1 VKVIQHS
8 AETLRK
14 RRMLSRMWA
23 GMVIT
28 WSVIRTLI
36 VWAALGDYGLN
47 PWVYLGIDLVSAA
60 IDAYTTPRMVLR
72 FIDDHFKSAI
82 NWGLVSLV
90 AFIIPDIYI
99 FVGTR
104 TLPKKVIAVLVLV
117 IATMLTIA
125 VYSVVRKVRKG
136 RQALEHVQTP
146 AASADHA

>member
-1 VKVIQHS
+1 VSAIHHS

-23 GMVIT
+23 GMVIA

-47 PWVYLGIDLVSAA
+47 PWVYLGIDLASAA
-60 IDAYTTPRMVLR
+60 IDAFTTPRMVLR

-82 NWGLVSLV
+82 NWGLISLV

-104 TLPKKVIAVLVLV
+104 TLPKKVIFVLCLV
-117 IATMLTIA
+117 IAIMLSIA
-125 VYSVVRKVRKG
+125 VLSVVRKVHKG
-136 RQALEHVQTP
+136 RQALERVQTS
-146 AASADHA
+146 AASSGRA